1 MPPLWHPTSGM
12 FPSQQ
17 RVVVLGA
24 SHKPA
29 RYSNQAIRLLLEC
42 GHTVVPV
49 HPRLGQVEGL
59 PVVASLDALVEP
71 VDTLTLYV
79 GPERSRELVD
89 AIVRLRPGRV
99 IFNPGT
105 ENPALETRLDAAGIR
120 HERACTLVLLR
131 TAQF

>member
-1 MPPLWHPTSGM
+1 M

-24 SHKPA
+24 SHKPE
-29 RYSNQAIRLLLEC
+29 RYSNQAIRLLLAH
-42 GHTVVPV
+42 GHTVIPV
-49 HPRLGQVEGL
+49 HPRLDRVEGL
-59 PVVASLDALVEP
+59 PVVARLDEIADP

-79 GPERSRELVD
+79 GPERSDELVD
-89 AIVRLRPGRV
+89 AIVRLHPGRV

-105 ENPALETRLDAAGIR
+105 ENPALEARLDAAGIA